1 MRKTWPIVLLLTC
14 VLVMSGCAAKSQL
27 SPPVV
32 CPTVPPLPA
41 SLRTPLHA
49 EQRLSEL
56 LLESGGSVTHGSPR

>member
-1 MRKTWPIVLLLTC
+1 MRKTWLIALLLTC
-14 VLVMSGCAAKSQL
+14 ALVMSGCAAKSQL

-49 EQRLSEL
+49 EQRLSGL
-56 LLESGGSVTHGSPR
+56 LLESGGNATPESPR